1 MLNQSTTL
9 KSNIQLAF
17 FMTGDIWKST
27 FSSLK
32 KILNLASSPVGIKI
46 FTEAKELLKFGD
58 ARLLTKTAPC
68 HMAAIARY
76 YREDGIVGASS
87 EGIRCVLGSSCIG
100 LIKAPDRVVN
110 GTLNL
115 PFVRNASSAENL
127 QKSIKMIGTDERRYS
142 AILMAPL
149 DLIPTDPDLVVI
161 YATPAQ
167 VLRMIIGFTYWRGD
181 AISTTMTGQGSLCA
195 AIAKILEGQKVV
207 IDIPCL
213 GDRTYGLVKEEEMLF
228 AFSADVTTEFL
239 EGLMRTELVASH
251 PFRPFLGWPV
261 VLPPDFDVRPNELQ

>member
-1 MLNQSTTL
+1 
-9 KSNIQLAF
+9 
-17 FMTGDIWKST
+17 MTGDIWKSA

-32 KILNLASSPVGIKI
+32 KILNLANSPVGVKM
-46 FTEAKELLKFGD
+46 FTEAKELLKFAD
-58 ARLLTKTAPC
+58 VKLLTKTTPC

-76 YREDGIVGASS
+76 HREQGIVGASS

-100 LIKAPDRVVN
+100 LIRAPNRVVT

-115 PFVRNASSAENL
+115 PFVKDANSAENL
-127 QKSIKMIGTDERRYS
+127 QRSIKMIGAGGKKYS
-142 AILMAPL
+142 AVLMAPL
-149 DLIPTDPDLVVI
+149 DLIPADPDLVVI

-213 GDRTYGLVKEEEMLF
+213 GDRAYGLVKEEEMLF

-239 EGLMRTELVASH
+239 EGLRRTESIASH
-251 PFRPFLGWPV
+251 PFKPFLSWPV
-261 VLPPDFDVRPNELQ
+261 VLPPDFDVRPNELG